1 MQNKMF
7 KTVLVVLIALVITV
21 GIVQAARTSTSH
33 INQEGTSLYFDD
45 ITYKVGIGTT
55 APQEK
60 LTISS
65 TENFAVE
72 MGIPLSVSLA
82 TSSGGSL
89 ATSTYYFK
97 IVALDGVSTTVATA
111 EVSTSTV
118 SGEFIVVSW
127 TAPQGA
133 DSFRVYM
140 ATTSEAQNFYFAT
153 SASPFNFTSATT
165 SAVTSTPPTV
175 TTAYVNK
182 ISSGGD
188 SWFLGGNVG
197 IGDATPS
204 YKLDVNGTLRVIG
217 TSTISRLGIGTT
229 TPTAIFQ
236 VVDDT
241 ATTAV
246 AIGSA
251 YIGASIGKLCLWNGS
266 NFSIISFASNSTT
279 TLTATSTTCN

>member
-1 MQNKMF
+1 MQNKLF
-7 KTVLVVLIALVITV
+7 KTLLVVLIASVVTV
-21 GIVQAARTSTSH
+21 GIVQAARTTTSH
-33 INQEGTSLYFDD
+33 INQDGTTLYFDD
-45 ITYKVGIGTT
+45 ITFKVGVGTRT
-55 APQEK
+55 PQEK

-72 MGIPLSVSLA
+72 MGIPLNVSIA
-82 TSSGGSL
+82 STSGSTL

-111 EVSTSTV
+111 EVSTSTIDGD
-118 SGEFIVVSW
+118 SLVVSW
-127 TAPQGA
+127 TTPQGA

-140 ATTSEAQNFYFAT
+140 ATTSENYNFYFAT
-153 SASPFNFTSATT
+153 SASPFTFTSATT
-165 SAVTSTPPTV
+165 SAVTSTPSTV

-188 SWFLGGNVG
+188 SWFLGGNIG

-204 YKLDVNGTLRVIG
+204 YKLDINGTLRAIG

-229 TPTAIFQ
+229 TPDSIFQ
-236 VVDDT
+236 IVDGT
-241 ATTAV
+241 ATTVV

-251 YIGASIGKLCLWNGS
+251 YIGSSIGQLCIWNGS
-266 NFSIISFASNSTT
+266 NFSIIQFASNSTST
-279 TLTATSTTCN
+279 SIATSTTCN